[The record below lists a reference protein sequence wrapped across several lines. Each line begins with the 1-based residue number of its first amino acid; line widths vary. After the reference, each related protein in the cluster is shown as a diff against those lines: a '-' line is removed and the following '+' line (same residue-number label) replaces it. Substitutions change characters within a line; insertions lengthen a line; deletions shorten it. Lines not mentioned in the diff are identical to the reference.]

1 MPQPE
6 MPAEAEDAAYQV
18 KLENVFEGPMDLLV
32 YLIRKNEVD
41 IYDIPIALITQRY
54 LDYLAWMKAMSIE
67 VAGNFI
73 LMAATLMQIKSRMLL
88 PRHGDVA
95 DDDEDPRLELVR
107 PLEEYLKLKAA
118 ASLLAERQHLLEDT
132 FVRGMDDSLLPES
145 ELELASIGLF
155 DLLEA
160 FQRILD
166 QAASDY
172 QVDVTTEHF
181 SVQDKINE
189 LSDILELHGSLT
201 FDALFAVQVRRA
213 DIVVTFLALLEMA
226 KLGLA
231 RIVQHVNS
239 GIIRI
244 FYA

>member
-1 MPQPE
+1 MPPSE
-6 MPAEAEDAAYQV
+6 ILPEAEDATYQV

-41 IYDIPIALITQRY
+41 IYDIPIALITRRY
-54 LDYLAWMKAMSIE
+54 LAYLAWMKAMSIE

-88 PRHGDVA
+88 PQHGDAA

-118 ASLLAERQHLLEDT
+118 ASLLAERQHLLENT

-172 QVDVTTEHF
+172 QVDVTTERF

-189 LSDILELHGSLT
+189 LSDILELQGSLT
-201 FDALFAVQVRRA
+201 FDALFVAQVRRA

-226 KLGLA
+226 RLGLA